1 MLVLQKILLIDPEKC
16 TGCRLCESACSIRQ
30 EKVCNPL
37 RARVH
42 VVKWETA
49 GLYIP
54 VVCQQCD
61 SPICETVCPLRAV
74 KRDEKTGATLI
85 DHNLCVG
92 CRLCVQ
98 FCPFGGVEIDV
109 KTGKIIKCD
118 LCGGEPVCVKFCDPA
133 ALQYV
138 EATRVNM
145 MKRRSAAERFSELM
159 RKLLATI

>member
-1 MLVLQKILLIDPEKC
+1 MQKILFVDPEKC
-16 TGCRLCESACSIRQ
+16 TGCRICESACSIHH
-30 EKVCNPL
+30 EKVCNPT

-54 VVCQQCD
+54 IVCLQCD
-61 SPICETVCPLRAV
+61 TPICETVCPMRAI
-74 KRDEKTGATLI
+74 KRDPKSGAMLI
-85 DHNLCVG
+85 DSALCVG

-98 FCPFGGVEIDV
+98 FCPFGGVEIDA

-118 LCGGEPVCVKFCDPA
+118 LCGGEPICVKFCDPE

-138 EATRVNM
+138 NATVVNVT
-145 MKRRSAAERFSELM
+145 KRRVAAERFSELM
-159 RKLLATI
+159 KKLLATL

>member
-1 MLVLQKILLIDPEKC
+1 MQKILFVDPEKC
-16 TGCRLCESACSIRQ
+16 TGCRICESACSIHH
-30 EKVCNPL
+30 EKVCNPT

-54 VVCQQCD
+54 IVCLQCD
-61 SPICETVCPLRAV
+61 TPICETVCPMCAI
-74 KRDEKTGATLI
+74 KRDPKSGAMLI
-85 DHNLCVG
+85 DSALCVG

-98 FCPFGGVEIDV
+98 FCPFGGVEIDA

-118 LCGGEPVCVKFCDPA
+118 LCGGEPICVKFCDPE

-138 EATRVNM
+138 NATVVNVT
-145 MKRRSAAERFSELM
+145 KRRVAAERFSELM
-159 RKLLATI
+159 KKLLATL

>member
-1 MLVLQKILLIDPEKC
+1 MQKIVFVNPEKC
-16 TGCRLCESACSIRQ
+16 TGCRICESACSIHH
-30 EKVCNPL
+30 EKVCNPT

-54 VVCQQCD
+54 IVCLQCD
-61 SPICETVCPLRAV
+61 TPICETVCPMRAI
-74 KRDEKTGATLI
+74 KRDPKSGAMLI
-85 DHNLCVG
+85 DSALCVG

-98 FCPFGGVEIDV
+98 FCPFGGVEIDA

-118 LCGGEPVCVKFCDPA
+118 LCGGEPICVKFCDPE

-138 EATRVNM
+138 NATVVNVT
-145 MKRRSAAERFSELM
+145 KRRVAAERFSELM
-159 RKLLATI
+159 KKLLATL